1 MIFQS
6 FCHLSKMLITPKY
19 LQKVGF
25 TPLCIYVYYRKIT
38 YQMGLFTQNQAFFTS
53 FSPEEVRNE
62 QV

>member
-1 MIFQS
+1 
-6 FCHLSKMLITPKY
+6 MLITPKY

-53 FSPEEVRNE
+53 FSLEEVRNE